1 MKTLLV
7 TALALSSLGLVA
19 CGSGEVEA
27 AAGASDSTSK
37 TEAPKAQTVSFAITG
52 MTCGACPPRVQ
63 SALAKGLGISED
75 AITIDLDAN
84 TASVDLAGAEPDLS
98 GLETAMKETNRF
110 TAELI
115 N

>member
-52 MTCGACPPRVQ
+52 MT
-63 SALAKGLGISED
+63 
-75 AITIDLDAN
+75 
-84 TASVDLAGAEPDLS
+84 
-98 GLETAMKETNRF
+98 
-110 TAELI
+110 
-115 N
+115 